1 MSNIK
6 YTVVIDNKE
15 CVLTFAFESK
25 NKFYY
30 NSDIHNG
37 LHAFNKPLG
46 AYPIDAEINTG
57 THTYTLKSKP

>member
-1 MSNIK
+1 MVALLII
-6 YTVVIDNKE
+6 TMGLMPT
-15 CVLTFAFESK
+15 LTFAFESK